1 MKVFY
6 WFSVFRGV
14 AMGLFS
20 PIWIL
25 YLIHQGYNLLEIGIL
40 GTIFEIAKF
49 ILEIPSGTFADKYGV
64 KVSLVGSFLFSIITW
79 SMFPF
84 IDSWFVCIVIMLVWA
99 ISDALISGSFET
111 WMSRVSGES
120 NFGKEMMKNTQI
132 LIVSIIF
139 SSVLSG
145 YLYSLNKI
153 FPFVLIALV
162 YFILFIWMSFFVK
175 VPPVNISSTDK
186 VDDFSDILKNSLK
199 IIFSKRKVMY
209 IVIAGF
215 FSALTYDTISRYW
228 QPFLTDIGFDEKT
241 LGYVMSFAALIAF
254 LLLTITIK
262 ASSFIDKKPVV
273 SLTLVEIS
281 GIVLIGL
288 LSIGFKPLSLIS
300 TSLLLAIEDI
310 RQPIVNSYLN
320 KFFPDNY
327 KATLFSINSGV
338 GAAGEV
344 LSGIIFGI
352 IAVKFGLVITFL
364 VTIVCLIPALIIY
377 GIIPRLKE
385 DPMYVKEEA
394 NIKKHSI

>member
-1 MKVFY
+1 
-6 WFSVFRGV
+6 
-14 AMGLFS
+14 
-20 PIWIL
+20 
-25 YLIHQGYNLLEIGIL
+25 
-40 GTIFEIAKF
+40 
-49 ILEIPSGTFADKYGV
+49 
-64 KVSLVGSFLFSIITW
+64 
-79 SMFPF
+79 
-84 IDSWFVCIVIMLVWA
+84 
-99 ISDALISGSFET
+99 
-111 WMSRVSGES
+111 
-120 NFGKEMMKNTQI
+120 
-132 LIVSIIF
+132 
-139 SSVLSG
+139 
-145 YLYSLNKI
+145 
-153 FPFVLIALV
+153 
-162 YFILFIWMSFFVK
+162 
-175 VPPVNISSTDK
+175 
-186 VDDFSDILKNSLK
+186 
-199 IIFSKRKVMY
+199 MY

>member
-132 LIVSIIF
+132 LIISIIF

-153 FPFVLIALV
+153 FPFVLITLV
-162 YFILFIWMSFFVK
+162 YLVLFIWMSFFVK

-186 VDDFSDILKNSLK
+186 GDDFSDILKNSLK

-228 QPFLTDIGFDEKT
+228 QPFLADIGFDEKT
-241 LGYVMSFAALIAF
+241 LGYVMSFAALVAF
-254 LLLTITIK
+254 ILLTITIK

-377 GIIPRLKE
+377 GIIPKLKE
-385 DPMYVKEEA
+385 PVYAEET